1 MSRPNV
7 FGNCG
12 HSELI
17 VNSSS
22 VNVVI
27 NESSFS
33 STNARS
39 FLVNASSISMEIFN
53 TSFGD
58 NKCEGNGG
66 VLFLKGIDF
75 CKVNVSNSSFANT
88 SSSQAGAFNVE
99 CMEVRFNLLA
109 SIFLRN
115 EAANGNGG
123 AVLIS
128 GHKVAVRFLNSS
140 FTNSLANGSEVYGLG
155 GALFVTSVAQPIH
168 SSIFQA
174 NYLDNTLLLTV
185 ERCRFIGCSSE
196 NGGSLYVEHSKH
208 LQLVI
213 KHSDFIFNCAY
224 YQGAALRTDY
234 TATGFMTDDWRPR
247 KTCIVE
253 TLIENSTFSRN
264 EARVGSVLIMYGSNF
279 HMTCSNLTF
288 NKVIMDSN
296 TAMDGSTA
304 VIFNVWKLKIS
315 QSRFLSNRAAG
326 EAVGK
331 EIRGAVKSTE
341 VVDSIFDGNYFGKE
355 TYSRSSE
362 GGGALTL
369 INYCFHCYY
378 DRAFVFIINSTFN
391 NCSA

>member
-1 MSRPNV
+1 MNLSEDVLVTFRLKISSIQGNLMSDEGRCMSLIESSDNKHSVSFKITLENVKFSDNKFSSKGLLFLGIKNGNQDINLQKVKFIKNSALSRPNV

-53 TSFGD
+53 SSFGD

-66 VLFLKGIDF
+66 VLFLKGTDF

-185 ERCRFIGCSSE
+185 ERCRFIGC
-196 NGGSLYVEHSKH
+196 
-208 LQLVI
+208 
-213 KHSDFIFNCAY
+213 
-224 YQGAALRTDY
+224 
-234 TATGFMTDDWRPR
+234 
-247 KTCIVE
+247 
-253 TLIENSTFSRN
+253 
-264 EARVGSVLIMYGSNF
+264 
-279 HMTCSNLTF
+279 
-288 NKVIMDSN
+288 
-296 TAMDGSTA
+296 
-304 VIFNVWKLKIS
+304 
-315 QSRFLSNRAAG
+315 
-326 EAVGK
+326 
-331 EIRGAVKSTE
+331 
-341 VVDSIFDGNYFGKE
+341 
-355 TYSRSSE
+355 
-362 GGGALTL
+362 
-369 INYCFHCYY
+369 
-378 DRAFVFIINSTFN
+378 
-391 NCSA
+391 

>member
-1 MSRPNV
+1 
-7 FGNCG
+7 
-12 HSELI
+12 
-17 VNSSS
+17 
-22 VNVVI
+22 
-27 NESSFS
+27 
-33 STNARS
+33 
-39 FLVNASSISMEIFN
+39 MEIFN

-185 ERCRFIGCSSE
+185 ERCRFIGCRSE

-224 YQGAALRTDY
+224 YQGTALRTDY

-288 NKVIMDSN
+288 NKVIMDST

-304 VIFNVWKLKIS
+304 LIWDACKLKIS
-315 QSRFLSNRAAG
+315 QSRFLNNKGSW
-326 EAVGK
+326 
-331 EIRGAVKSTE
+331 
-341 VVDSIFDGNYFGKE
+341 
-355 TYSRSSE
+355 RS
-362 GGGALTL
+362 G
-369 INYCFHCYY
+369 
-378 DRAFVFIINSTFN
+378 
-391 NCSA
+391 